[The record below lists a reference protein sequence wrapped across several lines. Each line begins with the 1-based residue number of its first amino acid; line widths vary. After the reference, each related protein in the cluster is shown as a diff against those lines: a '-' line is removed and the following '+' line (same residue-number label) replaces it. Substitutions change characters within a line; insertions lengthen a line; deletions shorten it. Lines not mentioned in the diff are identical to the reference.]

1 MRKWV
6 IIGLTLFPLALGVV
20 AGLRLSKESLA
31 VVIGLIFGVGASLPL
46 YILAFYLVRKE
57 RPQPPQ
63 PVQPN
68 PPVIVVHPGG
78 VNQLLPPLNPPQ
90 PWTEDKPRNFKIIGE
105 EWED

>member
-6 IIGLTLFPLALGVV
+6 ITGSILFPLALGVV

-57 RPQPPQ
+57 RSQLPQSA
-63 PVQPN
+63 QPN
-68 PPVIVVHPGG
+68 PPVIVVYPGG
-78 VNQLLPPLNPPQ
+78 VNHFLPPLNPPQ
-90 PWTEDKPRNFKIIGE
+90 PWTEEKTRDFKIIGE
-105 EWED
+105 A